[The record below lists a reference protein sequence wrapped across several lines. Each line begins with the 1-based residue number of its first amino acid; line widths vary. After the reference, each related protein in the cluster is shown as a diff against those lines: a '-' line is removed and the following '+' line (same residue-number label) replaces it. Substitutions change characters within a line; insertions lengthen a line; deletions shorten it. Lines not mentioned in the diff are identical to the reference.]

1 MTDPIVHLA
10 PDQTAVNLSPEAR
23 KQALESAYWVTASP
37 IEWSWTPREQ
47 AAMARYCL
55 WAHQRLAAIG
65 QLAAGPLARTPR

>member
-1 MTDPIVHLA
+1 MIDPIVHLA
-10 PDQTAVNLSPEAR
+10 PDQTSVDLPPDAR

-37 IEWSWTPREQ
+37 VEWSWSPREQ

-65 QLAAGPLARTPR
+65 QLADGSLTRPPR